1 MSPDLESFEHDLRV
15 RLDAA
20 AREVV
25 PSVDEGWARL
35 TGDGTDDGVVRLSTH
50 RPRRTRRWQQLA
62 VAAAAVVVV
71 AGVVVAADRSDDVEQ
86 RTAATPDGGTDAPA
100 PQVVENGVLPPEP
113 DPVLPGEGGDRPVFG
128 QSAGYETP
136 DAAAVAYLSDRLGA
150 QPGLVV
156 TEAYEVGDGDL
167 ARVRWG
173 NFERPLTGGPIAAD
187 PIAVGTVLLWQP
199 DGPGTEWVVQ
209 ASLLDNVPV
218 DDLVAVGSDAE
229 IRGTVVVGQT
239 VDLQVRAADAP
250 VPPVGSGTAI
260 GPGPFTEVR
269 SVTGPGQSV
278 LVVRMVGGSTL
289 GIAELPFVPL
299 RVPIGGGSPAD
310 ADPAALAA
318 QAVVQ
323 VLGREVVGPVVFQG
337 EDIDDQ
343 QFEVPTAQGVVRVV
357 VSRVVD
363 GLAVT
368 SLSDVDLGSPGAM
381 IVDGRLL
388 GTLTAPTAGTL
399 RTEVRDGARWSTNRP
414 ST

>member
-113 DPVLPGEGGDRPVFG
+113 DPVLPGEGGDQPVFG
-128 QSAGYETP
+128 QSVGYATP

-173 NFERPLTGGPIAAD
+173 T
-187 PIAVGTVLLWQP
+187 
-199 DGPGTEWVVQ
+199 
-209 ASLLDNVPV
+209 SSVP
-218 DDLVAVGSDAE
+218 
-229 IRGTVVVGQT
+229 
-239 VDLQVRAADAP
+239 
-250 VPPVGSGTAI
+250 
-260 GPGPFTEVR
+260 
-269 SVTGPGQSV
+269 
-278 LVVRMVGGSTL
+278 
-289 GIAELPFVPL
+289 
-299 RVPIGGGSPAD
+299 
-310 ADPAALAA
+310 
-318 QAVVQ
+318 
-323 VLGREVVGPVVFQG
+323 
-337 EDIDDQ
+337 
-343 QFEVPTAQGVVRVV
+343 
-357 VSRVVD
+357 
-363 GLAVT
+363 
-368 SLSDVDLGSPGAM
+368 
-381 IVDGRLL
+381 
-388 GTLTAPTAGTL
+388 
-399 RTEVRDGARWSTNRP
+399 
-414 ST
+414 